1 MTTVT
6 MTNKTAKTIA
16 IATPTFWVVE
26 SSLLAFFFS
35 LFGWGDCVGWVSVVV
50 VVVVVEDG
58 EVAEVV
64 DITASAERKLLVI

>member
-1 MTTVT
+1 
-6 MTNKTAKTIA
+6 
-16 IATPTFWVVE
+16 
-26 SSLLAFFFS
+26 
-35 LFGWGDCVGWVSVVV
+35 VVV

>member
-1 MTTVT
+1 
-6 MTNKTAKTIA
+6 
-16 IATPTFWVVE
+16 VE